1 MDEIGQ
7 PLDAL
12 MGALGSLGDPTR
24 LRLLRLLERRELGVA
39 DLVSALQLPQS
50 TVSRHLKV
58 LSDQGWVKNRAEGTN
73 RIYRMP
79 TPEETVARKLWHVA
93 KDQTE
98 EWATAKQDQLRLD
111 QLESRRPQEAL
122 AFFAGAAGTWDRLRS
137 ELYGNS
143 FNDSALLSL
152 IPSDWTVADLG
163 CGSGI
168 LAARIAPHVH
178 KVIGIDQS
186 TAMLKAAKKRT
197 AAYKNVDLHP
207 GSLEALPLADRSV
220 DATLVVLA
228 LSYLKDTRLALAE
241 MSRVLKPGGRAVV
254 VDLLRHDREFGRKEI
269 RLAEHEMPG
278 LMAICAPRYGESS
291 RSPARRSWA
300 PAHDRADR
308 GAHRDPRELG
318 AEVRW
323 VSCNIF
329 STQDHAAAASSSGP
343 RDGTPEASPKGVPVF
358 AWKGETL
365 EEYWW
370 CTVQALTGPTAPART

>member
-1 MDEIGQ
+1 MDAIGE

-58 LSDQGWVKNRAEGTN
+58 LSDQSWVKNRAEGTN

-79 TPEETVARKLWHVA
+79 TPDDSVAKKLWHVA

-152 IPSDWTVADLG
+152 IPSNWTVADLG

-168 LAARIAPHVH
+168 LTARIAPHVA
-178 KVIGIDQS
+178 KAFGIDQS
-186 TAMLKAAKKRT
+186 TAMLKAARKRT
-197 AAYKNVDLHP
+197 AGMKNVELLP
-207 GSLEALPLADRSV
+207 GSLESLPLADGSV

-228 LSYLKDTRLALAE
+228 LSYLKDTRLALSE

-254 VDLLRHDREFGRKEI
+254 VDLLRHDREQFRI
-269 RLAEHEMPG
+269 EMG
-278 LMAICAPRYGESS
+278 QTS
-291 RSPARRSWA
+291 RGFS
-300 PAHDRADR
+300 
-308 GAHRDPRELG
+308 RDELRELLVESG
-318 AEVRW
+318 LQYVNCRPLAPEADAKGPALLLATAITPVR
-323 VSCNIF
+323 SAT
-329 STQDHAAAASSSGP
+329 STDSSSSHTKSSP
-343 RDGTPEASPKGVPVF
+343 HKTNKPKGHS
-358 AWKGETL
+358 
-365 EEYWW
+365 
-370 CTVQALTGPTAPART
+370 

>member
-1 MDEIGQ
+1 MEAIGE

-58 LSDQGWVKNRAEGTN
+58 LSDQGWVRNRAEGTN

-152 IPSDWTVADLG
+152 IPSTWTVADLG

-168 LAARIAPHVH
+168 LTARIAPHVAR
-178 KVIGIDQS
+178 VIGIDQS

-197 AAYKNVDLHP
+197 SAYKNVDLRP
-207 GSLEALPLADRSV
+207 GSLETLPLGDRSV

-228 LSYLKDTRLALAE
+228 LSYLKDTRRALDE

-254 VDLLRHDREFGRKEI
+254 VDLLRHDREQFRI
-269 RLAEHEMPG
+269 EMG
-278 LMAICAPRYGESS
+278 QTS
-291 RSPARRSWA
+291 R
-300 PAHDRADR
+300 
-308 GAHRDPRELG
+308 GFTRDELRELLVESG
-318 AEVRW
+318 LQQ
-323 VSCNIF
+323 VSCRPL
-329 STQDHAAAASSSGP
+329 A
-343 RDGTPEASPKGVPVF
+343 PEADAKGPALLLATAVTAAESEPAPDSARTQTKSQSKAPKPKG
-358 AWKGETL
+358 KS
-365 EEYWW
+365 
-370 CTVQALTGPTAPART
+370 

>member
-1 MDEIGQ
+1 MEQIGK

-58 LSDQGWVKNRAEGTN
+58 LSDQGWVKNRSEGTN

-93 KDQTE
+93 KDQIE

-137 ELYGNS
+137 ELYGNA

-152 IPSDWTVADLG
+152 IPSNWTVADLG

-168 LAARIAPHVH
+168 LAARIAPHVAH
-178 KVIGIDQS
+178 VIGIDQS

-197 AAYKNVDLHP
+197 SGHKNVDLRP
-207 GSLEALPLADRSV
+207 GSLEALPLADASV

-241 MSRVLKPGGRAVV
+241 MLRVLRPGGRAVV
-254 VDLLRHDREFGRKEI
+254 VDLLRHDREQFRIQMGQTSRGFSRDELKDL
-269 RLAEHEMPG
+269 LAESG
-278 LMAICAPRYGESS
+278 LQQ
-291 RSPARRSWA
+291 
-300 PAHDRADR
+300 
-308 GAHRDPRELG
+308 
-318 AEVRW
+318 
-323 VSCNIF
+323 VSCRPL
-329 STQDHAAAASSSGP
+329 A
-343 RDGTPEASPKGVPVF
+343 PEADAKGPALLLATAVTPPQSDPSAAHPTTHTKSQSNKTHKPKG
-358 AWKGETL
+358 KS
-365 EEYWW
+365 
-370 CTVQALTGPTAPART
+370 

>member
-1 MDEIGQ
+1 MDQ
-7 PLDAL
+7 LAAPLESL

-79 TPEETVARKLWHVA
+79 APEETVARKLWNVA

-152 IPSDWTVADLG
+152 IPTDWTVADLG

-168 LAARIAPHVH
+168 LTARIAPHVE
-178 KVIGIDQS
+178 KVIGVDQS

-197 AAYKNVDLHP
+197 AAFRNVELRP
-207 GSLEALPLADRSV
+207 GSLEALPLGDASV
-220 DATLVVLA
+220 DAALLVLA

-254 VDLLRHDREFGRKEI
+254 VDLLRHDREQFRI
-269 RLAEHEMPG
+269 EMGQTSRGFSRDELHDLLVESG
-278 LMAICAPRYGESS
+278 LER
-291 RSPARRSWA
+291 
-300 PAHDRADR
+300 
-308 GAHRDPRELG
+308 
-318 AEVRW
+318 
-323 VSCNIF
+323 VSCRPLAPEAEAKGPALLLATAITPN
-329 STQDHAAAASSSGP
+329 SSS
-343 RDGTPEASPKGVPVF
+343 TPSPSRASKSAQPKG
-358 AWKGETL
+358 KK
-365 EEYWW
+365 
-370 CTVQALTGPTAPART
+370 

>member
-1 MDEIGQ
+1 MDAIGE

-79 TPEETVARKLWHVA
+79 TPEEMVARKLWHVA

-98 EWATAKQDQLRLD
+98 NWATAKQDQLRLD

-152 IPSDWTVADLG
+152 IPSNWTVADLG

-168 LAARIAPHVH
+168 LAARIAPHVER
-178 KVIGIDQS
+178 VIGIDQS
-186 TAMLKAAKKRT
+186 TAMLKAARKRT
-197 AAYKNVDLHP
+197 AAYKNVDLRP
-207 GSLEALPLADRSV
+207 GSLETLPLADASV

-254 VDLLRHDREFGRKEI
+254 VDLLRHDREQFRIEMGQTSRGFSRDELHDL
-269 RLAEHEMPG
+269 LAESG
-278 LMAICAPRYGESS
+278 LK
-291 RSPARRSWA
+291 
-300 PAHDRADR
+300 H
-308 GAHRDPRELG
+308 
-318 AEVRW
+318 
-323 VSCNIF
+323 VSCRPL
-329 STQDHAAAASSSGP
+329 A
-343 RDGTPEASPKGVPVF
+343 PEADAKGPALLLATAITPLVADPTDDESPVHTKSQLHKAIKPKG
-358 AWKGETL
+358 KS
-365 EEYWW
+365 
-370 CTVQALTGPTAPART
+370 

>member
-1 MDEIGQ
+1 MEDIGE

-79 TPEETVARKLWHVA
+79 APEDTVAKKLWHVA

-152 IPSDWTVADLG
+152 IPSTWTVADLG

-168 LAARIAPHVH
+168 LSARIAPHVE

-186 TAMLKAAKKRT
+186 TAMLKAARKRT
-197 AAYKNVDLHP
+197 SAYKNVDLRP
-207 GSLEALPLADRSV
+207 GSLEALPLAAASV

-228 LSYLKDTRLALAE
+228 LSYLKDTRRALEE

-254 VDLLRHDREFGRKEI
+254 VDLLRHDREQFRIEMGQTSRGFTRDELRELLIESGLQQVSCRPLPPEADAKGPALLLATAVTPPAPAAAL
-269 RLAEHEMPG
+269 RL
-278 LMAICAPRYGESS
+278 PRIQT
-291 RSPARRSWA
+291 RSPSKT
-300 PAHDRADR
+300 
-308 GAHRDPRELG
+308 
-318 AEVRW
+318 VK
-323 VSCNIF
+323 
-329 STQDHAAAASSSGP
+329 
-343 RDGTPEASPKGVPVF
+343 PKGHS
-358 AWKGETL
+358 
-365 EEYWW
+365 
-370 CTVQALTGPTAPART
+370 

>member
-1 MDEIGQ
+1 MEETRE

-79 TPEETVARKLWHVA
+79 APGDTVAKKLWHVA

-98 EWATAKQDQLRLD
+98 DWATAKQDQLRLD

-152 IPSDWTVADLG
+152 IPSNWTIADLG

-168 LAARIAPHVH
+168 LTARIAPHVA

-186 TAMLKAAKKRT
+186 TAMLKAARKRT
-197 AAYKNVDLHP
+197 SGQKNVDLRP
-207 GSLEALPLADRSV
+207 GSLEALPLPDATV

-228 LSYLKDTRLALAE
+228 LSYLKDTRRALGE

-254 VDLLRHDREFGRKEI
+254 VDLLRHDREQFRIEMGQTSRGFTRDELQDLLVESGLQSVSC
-269 RLAEHEMPG
+269 RPLAPEAEAKG
-278 LMAICAPRYGESS
+278 
-291 RSPARRSWA
+291 PALLLA
-300 PAHDRADR
+300 TAVTP
-308 GAHRDPRELG
+308 LG
-318 AEVRW
+318 A
-323 VSCNIF
+323 
-329 STQDHAAAASSSGP
+329 AAQPSQVKSPSD
-343 RDGTPEASPKGVPVF
+343 RTSKPKG
-358 AWKGETL
+358 KQL
-365 EEYWW
+365 
-370 CTVQALTGPTAPART
+370 

>member
-1 MDEIGQ
+1 MDVIGK

-50 TVSRHLKV
+50 TVSRHLKI

-79 TPEETVARKLWHVA
+79 APEDTVAKKLWHVA

-152 IPSDWTVADLG
+152 IPSNWTVADLG

-168 LAARIAPHVH
+168 LAARIAPHVE

-186 TAMLKAAKKRT
+186 TAMLKAARKRT
-197 AAYKNVDLHP
+197 AAFKNVDLRP
-207 GSLEALPLADRSV
+207 GSLESLPLADQSV

-254 VDLLRHDREFGRKEI
+254 VDLLRHDREQFRI
-269 RLAEHEMPG
+269 EMGQTSRGFSRNELHDLLTESG
-278 LMAICAPRYGESS
+278 LRN
-291 RSPARRSWA
+291 
-300 PAHDRADR
+300 
-308 GAHRDPRELG
+308 
-318 AEVRW
+318 
-323 VSCNIF
+323 VSCRPL
-329 STQDHAAAASSSGP
+329 A
-343 RDGTPEASPKGVPVF
+343 PEADAKGPALLLATAVTSVESDDADIHLPFSSPIKSQSHKTPQPKGHS
-358 AWKGETL
+358 
-365 EEYWW
+365 
-370 CTVQALTGPTAPART
+370 